1 MSPED
6 AELDLSGEGKS
17 DFVPVVYA
25 RCLDAAEQ
33 YRSLLEDHDIPAM
46 VGTDEKLDDDA
57 KRAELTPRRGVP
69 VMVPEVLLD
78 EASEVIADREDLD
91 EFAPQ
96 TDETD
101 EHEDE
106 DDELQLQV
114 PLDDRAEDPLD
125 EEEDLLDDI
134 ETDSEDDESG
144 HC

>member
-1 MSPED
+1 MSPEG

-25 RCLDAAEQ
+25 RSLDDAEQ

-46 VGTDEKLDDDA
+46 VGTDEKLDDEA
-57 KRAELTPRRGVP
+57 KRAELPRRRGVP

-106 DDELQLQV
+106 DDELELQE

-125 EEEDLLDDI
+125 DEEDLLDDI